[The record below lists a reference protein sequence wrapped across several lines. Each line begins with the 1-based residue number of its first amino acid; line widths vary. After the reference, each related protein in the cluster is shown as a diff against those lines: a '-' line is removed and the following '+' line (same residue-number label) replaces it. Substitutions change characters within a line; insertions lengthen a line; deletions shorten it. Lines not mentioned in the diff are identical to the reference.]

1 MVGIDEVIEGC
12 MARMAEP
19 NISQEELIAGMNL
32 VRKTVARIVSEAQ
45 EGKYREIDTL
55 QKKYHALFV
64 MLREENKRLK
74 SEKSALIGEINTL
87 IEIVMTLEGDHEKLT
102 EDFMAFQIRL
112 SEQEARYEAEL
123 AYLQAQLEVVNISNI
138 QEKVDLLAT
147 IEMLQKEKEK
157 NDQKNQSSLERIRS
171 FLGGMVLR
179 GKQAVG
185 AGVLASVVIT
195 SGAAP
200 VNVMKK
206 PSDEHIQKNPIK
218 KITKKP
224 MVVRPREADRV
235 LFHMIAKN
243 PKDISLLPGF
253 KNRSLEL
260 AYLLKNDAFFSSDRY
275 VTGHTWKLWNGEV
288 VKKFFPTIGDI
299 TPHEERIFID
309 ALQQLIGIKKGGEF
323 GRKTKERFIQYVQA
337 THPES
342 DPVLH
347 EKPQTLSCKSAPFS
361 ITPISLESFE
371 RLLFG
376 SKGTPYKYG
385 KSDCNSTM
393 MYAYKKS

>member
-45 EGKYREIDTL
+45 EGKHREIDTL

-74 SEKSALIGEINTL
+74 SEKSALVGEINAL
-87 IEIVMTLEGDHEKLT
+87 IEIAMTLEEDHEKLA

-123 AYLQAQLEVVNISNI
+123 AYLQTQLEVANISNM
-138 QEKVDLLAT
+138 QEKVDLIAT
-147 IEMLQKEKEK
+147 IEMLQREKEQD
-157 NDQKNQSSLERIRS
+157 DQKNQSSLKKIRS

-185 AGVLASVVIT
+185 IGVLASIVLT
-195 SGAAP
+195 SGAAS
-200 VNVMKK
+200 VNTMKE
-206 PSDEHIQKNPIK
+206 PSDEHTQKNPIK

-224 MVVRPREADRV
+224 ITVQPREADRV

-243 PKDISLLPGF
+243 PKDIVLLPGF
-253 KNRSLEL
+253 KKRSLEL
-260 AYLLKNDAFFSSDRY
+260 AYLLQNDAFFHRIDISSD
-275 VTGHTWKLWNGEV
+275 TLGSS
-288 VKKFFPTIGDI
+288 
-299 TPHEERIFID
+299 
-309 ALQQLIGIKKGGEF
+309 GI
-323 GRKTKERFIQYVQA
+323 
-337 THPES
+337 
-342 DPVLH
+342 
-347 EKPQTLSCKSAPFS
+347 EK
-361 ITPISLESFE
+361 
-371 RLLFG
+371 
-376 SKGTPYKYG
+376 
-385 KSDCNSTM
+385 
-393 MYAYKKS
+393 